1 MLLTTVALLAPLL
14 LIGALG
20 VVSARSRHFRQAL
33 NPLNEFVFRITLPCY
48 LFTVIVKAP
57 RPTGDVPWLVLLPGP
72 LLAGASF
79 VVIGLILL
87 RRWPRGTMRH
97 QQIGVV
103 ALCAT
108 WGNVAYLGVPI
119 ATGLAGPEAGL
130 PAGIMQLLH
139 NLLFLVGYPA
149 LRRLIGLGAHMG
161 QSPQTG
167 TSKGRTSPR
176 HRIISVLTASFNPAT
191 LGVGTG
197 VITQIMSIP
206 VPDVI
211 LTTTTLLA
219 GATVPCA
226 LFVAGLAVPGA
237 LHAVRQRTVP
247 LFTVL
252 TAAGIKTLLLPAIG
266 ALVLRLVAF
275 TDSSTGS
282 VWILSALIMLAVPSA
297 SAALNLAITYD
308 HEPDAAASIIIS
320 TMLMFPLTLPI
331 MLTLSTM

>member
-20 VVSARSRHFRQAL
+20 AVSARGRYFRQAL

-48 LFTVIVKAP
+48 LFTVIVRAP
-57 RPTGDVPWLVLLPGP
+57 RPTGGVPWLVLLPGP

-79 VVIGLILL
+79 VIIGLILR
-87 RRWPRGTMRH
+87 RRWPHGTVRH

-149 LRRLIGLGAHMG
+149 LRCLIGLGSHKDQGLQAG
-161 QSPQTG
+161 APKRRLSL
-167 TSKGRTSPR
+167 R
-176 HRIISVLTASFNPAT
+176 HRIIGVLTTFLNPT
-191 LGVGTG
+191 ILGVGAG
-197 VITQIMSIP
+197 VITQVMTIP
-206 VPDVI
+206 VPDV
-211 LTTTTLLA
+211 LLRTTTLLA

-237 LHAVRQRTVP
+237 LHAVRRQTTP
-247 LFTVL
+247 LLTVL
-252 TAAGIKTLLLPAIG
+252 VAAGIKTLLLPAIG

-282 VWILSALIMLAVPSA
+282 VWLLSALIMLAVPSA
-297 SAALNLAITYD
+297 SAALNLAIAYD

-320 TMLMFPLTLPI
+320 TMLMFPLTLPT